1 MKTQQLSTSSKF
13 KNIVMATEMM
23 KTSGESDVKKNNFKT
38 IPKNNEYETFASGI
52 MVTTLNTAV

>member
-1 MKTQQLSTSSKF
+1 
-13 KNIVMATEMM
+13 MATETM

-38 IPKNNEYETFASGI
+38 IPKNNDYETFASGI